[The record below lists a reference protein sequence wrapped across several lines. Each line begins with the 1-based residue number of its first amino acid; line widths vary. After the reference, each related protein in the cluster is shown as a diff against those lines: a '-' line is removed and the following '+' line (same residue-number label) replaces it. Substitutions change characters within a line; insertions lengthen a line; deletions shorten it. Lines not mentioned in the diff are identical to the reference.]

1 MKKIL
6 LLTVLV
12 SLSGCGGTVYRTN
25 LEIYCPAL
33 KKYSEEFNTK
43 LANEIENLP
52 RDSRAIEEAMGN
64 YIYLRDRIRRCEEEK
79 DKV

>member
-1 MKKIL
+1 ML

-12 SLSGCGGTVYRTN
+12 SLSGCAETVYRTQ
-25 LEIYCPAL
+25 LEIYCPSI
-33 KKYSEEFNTK
+33 KQYSEDFNNK
-43 LANEIENLP
+43 LADELESLP
-52 RDSRAIEEAMGN
+52 SDSRAIEEAMGN